1 VSTDFVLLRRLQH
14 QLGAL
19 RQQAVE
25 DRRTRGLPALRGDDA
40 RQHSRSLVQR
50 VVAGYAAE
58 LAEAGEPELCWEE
71 QQDLILALEARLF
84 GAGNLQQLLEDPE
97 VEDIDING
105 FDTVFVGYADGSTRR
120 HDPVFAS
127 NEDLVQTVQVLAGH
141 EGLSSRPF
149 DTANPRVNLRLP
161 DGSRLYAVQGVT
173 EAPAVSIRRHRVD
186 VTGGLKSL
194 VALGSLDEELADFL
208 RAVVLARKNVMIAGE
223 TGSGKT
229 TLLRAVAREIDPTE
243 RIITVERSLELG
255 LDKDSEAHPNA
266 VAMEE
271 RPPNTEG
278 LGAVSMADLVRD
290 TLRLNPSRVIV
301 GEVLGEEVVT
311 MLNAMSQGND
321 GSLSTIHSTSSLEV
335 VHRIALY
342 AIQAP
347 ERLPWPATVR
357 LVAGALDF
365 VVFLRKERQP
375 PAGERDRVRRFV
387 DSIREIHQVDQD
399 DQLLTTELWSPSPA
413 GPARRNRSVRISD
426 RVDAD
431 LRATGWRPADEPGW
445 V

>member
-1 VSTDFVLLRRLQH
+1 VTTDFLLLRRLQH
-14 QLGAL
+14 QLGTL

-25 DRRTRGLPALRGDDA
+25 DRRAHGLPALRGEDA
-40 RQHSRSLVQR
+40 RQHGRSLVQR
-50 VVAGYAAE
+50 VVAGYAADR
-58 LAEAGEPELCWEE
+58 AEAGEPELCWEE

-84 GAGNLQQLLEDPE
+84 GAGNLQQLLEDPD

-173 EAPAVSIRRHRVD
+173 EAPTVSIRKHRVD

-194 VALGSLDEELADFL
+194 VALASLDEELAEFL
-208 RAVVLARKNVMIAGE
+208 RAAVVARKNVMIAGE

-229 TLLRAVAREIDPTE
+229 TLLRAMAGEIDPRE
-243 RIITVERSLELG
+243 RIISVERSLELG
-255 LDKDSEAHPNA
+255 LDKDTEAHPNA

-271 RPPNTEG
+271 RLPNTEG

-301 GEVLGEEVVT
+301 GEVLGDEVVT
-311 MLNAMSQGND
+311 MLWWSSARTGTTREASGTGCA
-321 GSLSTIHSTSSLEV
+321 GSWTVSARSTRWTRTTSC
-335 VHRIALY
+335 
-342 AIQAP
+342 
-347 ERLPWPATVR
+347 
-357 LVAGALDF
+357 
-365 VVFLRKERQP
+365 
-375 PAGERDRVRRFV
+375 
-387 DSIREIHQVDQD
+387 
-399 DQLLTTELWSPSPA
+399 
-413 GPARRNRSVRISD
+413 
-426 RVDAD
+426 
-431 LRATGWRPADEPGW
+431 
-445 V
+445 